1 MVEISLIKYIYMLRI
16 QMKQSINVLSKNTK
30 IGFAHYKDPQAF
42 IEYSNNIQDVYK
54 IIQDYN
60 PDGKA
65 KVLLLVSDDEK
76 LKYNQSLMILLLIL
90 LATKNVIKS

>member
-1 MVEISLIKYIYMLRI
+1 MVAISLIKFVYILRI
-16 QMKQSINVLSKNTK
+16 QMKQSINILSKNTK

-65 KVLLLVSDDEK
+65 KVLLVSDDEK
-76 LKYNQSLMILLLIL
+76 LKYNQSLMM
-90 LATKNVIKS
+90 